1 MLHESTSSRAPWPEV
16 QPDIKR
22 FYDRLVA
29 NGKTFFPQERGE
41 WQIQSV

>member
-1 MLHESTSSRAPWPEV
+1 MLHETTSSRAPCPEA

-29 NGKTFFPQERGE
+29 NGKTFFPQERGDL
-41 WQIQSV
+41 QIQSV